1 MIIYCSILQN
11 MEKLEI
17 VFNSQQRGLQYSADI
32 KNDTVDISLST
43 WKDVYNIFQRKKKQ
57 ITKCMLR
64 MIPFAKG

>member
-1 MIIYCSILQN
+1 